1 MQRCARAS
9 GGGLR
14 CPVSRAT
21 PRVTPSASAVSSH
34 PLPCVRPP
42 ARTALAGVPRSPLRF
57 PAQRRSGGG
66 LADATARPR
75 WPSLV
80 VEGVGWWVTRR
91 SACAQCCAGANSNAQ
106 WFAPRA
112 RRPVRTPTV
121 RQGSP
126 RLAPL
131 GFGVDCRSARAALL
145 LASSPSG
152 APSGEP
158 ARALLKLLL
167 AAAPLLAGAP
177 AVASRA
183 AGVPPTLAGC
193 CARAASIAAPRLAD
207 APAWALR
214 GRPEG
219 GKLWWLTY
227 TP

>member
-21 PRVTPSASAVSSH
+21 PRVAPSASAIPSH

-106 WFAPRA
+106 CFAPRA

-145 LASSPSG
+145 LAISPPG
-152 APSGEP
+152 APSGAP
-158 ARALLKLLL
+158 ARALLELLL
-167 AAAPLLAGAP
+167 AARRCACSRLTGVSL
-177 AVASRA
+177 SRA
-183 AGVPPTLAGC
+183 HC
-193 CARAASIAAPRLAD
+193 
-207 APAWALR
+207 
-214 GRPEG
+214 
-219 GKLWWLTY
+219 
-227 TP
+227 